1 MECNFAI
8 FPAPKYDPT
17 NLFYYKEY
25 LFFIPQKDSSNT
37 TINIP
42 CLYLPKQ
49 TNKNPPSPNFLIFFH
64 GNAEDI
70 FGAFAMAEALLKHI
84 PMNIIIVEYPGYSAY
99 NLPKSSETIRKDAE
113 FIYDYIKYKFNVN
126 DNNMFVFGRS
136 IGTGPAIYLASKRKP
151 SALFVV
157 SAFSSIVEVAKHLVK
172 VLGAIVY
179 DAFPSINNVK
189 NITCPILFIHGLKD
203 PLIPVEETI
212 KLKNACVCPVEVV
225 LPPDMTH
232 NDFNLKENIAIPI
245 QNFLRKHCV
254 IEEMKPNFIIN
265 NKLLE
270 LPPEIENE
278 IKKMKQNAYG
288 SKI

>member
-1 MECNFAI
+1 MI
-8 FPAPKYDPT
+8 
-17 NLFYYKEY
+17 
-25 LFFIPQKDSSNT
+25 
-37 TINIP
+37 TI
-42 CLYLPKQ
+42 CLYLQKQ
-49 TNKNPPSPNFLIFFH
+49 TNKDLPSPNFLIFFH

-70 FGAFAMAEALLKHI
+70 FGAHAMAEALLKHV
-84 PMNIIIVEYPGYSAY
+84 PMNIVIVEYPGYSAY

-179 DAFPSINNVK
+179 DAFPSIDNVK

-212 KLKNACVCPVEVV
+212 KLKNACNCPVEVI

-232 NDFNLKENIAIPI
+232 NDFNLKENIAKPI
-245 QNFLRKHCV
+245 QNFLKKHCV
-254 IEEMKPNFIIN
+254 IEEIKGNFIIDD
-265 NKLLE
+265 KLLE
-270 LPPEIENE
+270 LPIEIENE
-278 IKKMKQNAYG
+278 IKKMKQNAKN
-288 SKI
+288 SRK